1 MNNMQE
7 IMSNI
12 LGAISLVGIFTGL
25 LIEGVKRTETIST
38 KALPVVSLFIGGL
51 MGGVIGFGFLQDL
64 PTYVAAGFIAG
75 GLASGMYDSITSIWD
90 LIKNLMG
97 GKQ

>member
-1 MNNMQE
+1 MQE

-25 LIEGVKRTETIST
+25 LIEGVKRTETVSNKI
-38 KALPVVSLFIGGL
+38 LPILSLFIGGL
-51 MGGVIGFGFLQDL
+51 MGSVIGFGFHQDL

-75 GLASGMYDSITSIWD
+75 GLASGMYDSITIIWD
-90 LIKNLMG
+90 LIKNLIG
-97 GKQ
+97 GQK